1 MSEVDASFTAVAERV
16 QSWWARRQWSKGLD
30 VPYAVGAYRDA
41 WAAYPALI
49 RQYHPDLN
57 AGIALSQ
64 VPPAADVL
72 LLWQCDAGHRF
83 AATPDEQRHRP
94 GRERRRSAW
103 CPDCSEQAR
112 PRRTVALPMRASVDA
127 PVVSAT
133 AVLRPRHRPAAPPLC
148 EKTPDVPVGTAFVSS
163 CAPAPASAVEDRIRS
178 DLRERLSL
186 DQGFNA
192 VRVAKP
198 FFQHLEVWPDFVCA
212 ELRVAVE
219 YDTIGRHGLEHVG
232 KRELAD
238 RRKDRALRSTGWEVV
253 RLRTGALEP
262 LGPFDLSLSAW
273 NARTLDRLIDAMRS
287 IRGGL
292 LVDAYVR

>member
-16 QSWWARRQWSKGLD
+16 QTWWARRQWSKGLD

-83 AATPDEQRHRP
+83 AATPEEQRLRP

-103 CPDCSEQAR
+103 CPECSEQAN
-112 PRRTVALPMRASVDA
+112 PRRAVALPMRASVDA
-127 PVVSAT
+127 PAVTAA

-148 EKTPDVPVGTAFVSS
+148 AKTPDVPVGTAFTSS

-186 DQGFNA
+186 DQGLNA

-198 FFQHLEVWPDFVCA
+198 FFQHLEVWPDFVFA

-232 KRELAD
+232 KREIAD
-238 RRKDRALRSTGWEVV
+238 RRKDRALRTAGWEVI
-253 RLRTGALEP
+253 RLRTSALEP
-262 LGPFDLSLSAW
+262 LGPNDLQLSAW
-273 NARTLDRLIDAMRS
+273 NGRTLDRLIDAMRS
-287 IRGGL
+287 IRGAL
-292 LVDAYVR
+292 LVDAYVL